1 MLRCRCRH
9 RRYLRRLRN
18 PFAST
23 DFEREQW
30 RTRIDEEIQ
39 RINTDTSPNARVRPP
54 IGSRVAASS
63 IVQHKRYVVVRAR
76 FRYVALDLMRIHDTE
91 WHPSSAARAVSMMH
105 KSSCR
110 RFKSGKG
117 RSP

>member
-91 WHPSSAARAVSMMH
+91 
-105 KSSCR
+105 
-110 RFKSGKG
+110 
-117 RSP
+117 

>member
-1 MLRCRCRH
+1 
-9 RRYLRRLRN
+9 LRN

-39 RINTDTSPNARVRPP
+39 RINTDTSPSARLVRPP

-76 FRYVALDLMRIHDTE
+76 FRYVALDLMRIHDT
-91 WHPSSAARAVSMMH
+91 SAARAVSMMH

>member
-1 MLRCRCRH
+1 
-9 RRYLRRLRN
+9 LRN

-39 RINTDTSPNARVRPP
+39 RINTDTSPNARLVRPP

-63 IVQHKRYVVVRAR
+63 IVQHKRYVVVRSFPLRCLGFDAHSR
-76 FRYVALDLMRIHDTE
+76 HGVASI
-91 WHPSSAARAVSMMH
+91 
-105 KSSCR
+105 
-110 RFKSGKG
+110 
-117 RSP
+117 